1 MGKYNQSI
9 GFRLTQLF
17 FSVMMLVSANSALA
31 FSPENGWW
39 WNPQESGRGFNLE
52 IQNNTIF
59 VATFIYDN
67 TGDAVWYS
75 GSGTLNADNTATL
88 DLFEFA
94 NGQCVQCSFKTPDL
108 IGTAETVTI
117 RFLTG
122 STAEL
127 DWSNGT
133 VAIQRFNFNLGES
146 WQKQLLGEWVFV
158 SGTSVLPIYTG
169 DRITFDGL
177 EQTDTLIVKGHRS
190 GNGNAKISVFDA
202 VESNNSIRGFT
213 RSGLMLTNTSTLR
226 AYAFDFSGL
235 NKIEGITA
243 DVATDATEQEI
254 TQALTNQGV
263 EFIGFRI
270 K

>member
-9 GFRLTQLF
+9 VSRLTQIFLG
-17 FSVMMLVSANSALA
+17 VMMLTSASSALA
-31 FSPENGWW
+31 FTPEDGWW

-52 IQNNTIF
+52 VQNNTIF
-59 VATFIYDN
+59 VATFIYDDA
-67 TGDAVWYS
+67 GDAVWYS
-75 GSGTLNADNTATL
+75 GSGSLNADNTATL

-108 IGTAETVTI
+108 IGTAESVTI
-117 RFLTG
+117 RFITA

-146 WQKQLLGEWVFV
+146 WQKQLLGEWAFV

-169 DRITFDGL
+169 DRITFDEL
-177 EQTDTLIVKGHRS
+177 LQEDTLLVTGHRS
-190 GNGNAKISVFDA
+190 GNSNAAISVFDA
-202 VESNNSIRGFT
+202 VENNFFIKEFSRL
-213 RSGLMLTNTSTLR
+213 GLLRTDTSTLR
-226 AYAFDFSGL
+226 VYAFDSTGF
-235 NKIEGITA
+235 NRIEGITV
-243 DVATDATEQEI
+243 DLDTNVTEAEMKE
-254 TQALTNQGV
+254 ALINQGV
-263 EFIGFRI
+263 KFIGFRI